1 MKLQWDKTGERFYET
16 GVDHGVLYPIQPS
29 GAYTKGVAW
38 SGLTGVT
45 DKPSGAEANPKYA
58 DNIKYL
64 NLISAEDL
72 GGTIKAFYYPPEW
85 KQCDG
90 RAEIVKGITIGQ
102 QNRKMFGLCYRTK
115 LGNDTDGQDHGY
127 TLHLIYGAQAAPSE
141 RDYQTVNE
149 SPDAIEFSWEYTT
162 TPVDVPGFKPTAGVE
177 IKSTDVAPAILAA
190 IEEILYGS
198 ETADPRLPLP
208 EELIS
213 LIDSMTVK
221 VTVEPESA
229 SSTLLGKKVSDLQS
243 NIVVGDDSISGSLKH
258 VTGYTGFS
266 SKAAEQEGHYLAL
279 KFTTDPA
286 DAVTTVELVGGTK
299 GPVALDA
306 DRNIVLLIKSNT
318 QSVKVVST
326 KNDISTI
333 QTYSLTGLTLEA

>member
-90 RAEIVKGITIGQ
+90 RAEIAKGITIGQ

-115 LGNDTDGQDHGY
+115 LGNDIDGQDHGY

-177 IKSTDVAPAILAA
+177 IKSTDVDPAMLAA
-190 IEEILYGS
+190 LEEILYGS
-198 ETADPRLPLP
+198 DTTEPRLPLP
-208 EELIS
+208 EEIIALFAGMVAI
-213 LIDSMTVK
+213 
-221 VTVEPESA
+221 TVEPENASA
-229 SSTLLGKKVSDLQS
+229 TLLGKQVSELQS
-243 NIVVGDDSISGSLKH
+243 DIVVGADSISGSLKH

-279 KFTTDPA
+279 KFATDPA
-286 DAVTTVELVGGTK
+286 DAATTVEFVGGTK

-306 DRNIVLLIKSNT
+306 DRNMVLLIKSNT
-318 QSVKVVST
+318 QSIKVVST
-326 KNDISTI
+326 KNGKSTSKS
-333 QTYSLTGLTLEA
+333 YDLAGLTLEA

>member
-16 GVDHGVLYPIQPS
+16 GVDQGVLYPIQPS

-90 RAEIVKGITIGQ
+90 RAEIAKGITIGQ

-115 LGNDTDGQDHGY
+115 LGNDIDGQDHGY

-177 IKSTDVAPAILAA
+177 IKSTDVDPAMLAA
-190 IEEILYGS
+190 LEEILYGS
-198 ETADPRLPLP
+198 DTTEPRLPLP
-208 EELIS
+208 EEIIALFAGMVAI
-213 LIDSMTVK
+213 
-221 VTVEPESA
+221 TVEPENASA
-229 SSTLLGKKVSDLQS
+229 TLLGKQVSELQ
-243 NIVVGDDSISGSLKH
+243 NDIVVGADSISGSLKH

-279 KFTTDPA
+279 KFATDPA
-286 DAVTTVELVGGTK
+286 DAATTVELVGGTK

-306 DRNIVLLIKSNT
+306 DRNMVLLIKSNT
-318 QSVKVVST
+318 QSIKVVST
-326 KNDISTI
+326 KNGKSTSKS
-333 QTYSLTGLTLEA
+333 YDLAGLTLEA

>member
-1 MKLQWDKTGERFYET
+1 MKLQWDKIGERFYET
-16 GVDHGVLYPIQPS
+16 GVDHGVLYPLQLDNS
-29 GAYTKGVAW
+29 YSKGVAW

-90 RAEIVKGITIGQ
+90 RKEIVRGVTIGQ
-102 QNRKMFGLCYRTK
+102 QNRRMFGLAYRTK

-127 TLHLIYGAQAAPSE
+127 TLHLVYGAQASPSE

-162 TPVDVPGFKPTAGVE
+162 TPVDVPGFKPTAGLE
-177 IKSTDVAPAILAA
+177 IKSTDVDPAFLAA
-190 IEEILYGS
+190 LENILYGS
-198 ETADPRLPLP
+198 ETEEARLPLP
-208 EELIS
+208 AEIIQLAQ
-213 LIDSMTVK
+213 SMVA

-229 SSTLLGKKVSDLQS
+229 SATVLGKQVSELQT
-243 NIVVGDDSISGSLKH
+243 NVVVGSDSISGSLKH

-266 SKAAEQEGHYLAL
+266 SKTAEQEGHYLAL
-279 KFTTDPA
+279 KVTTDPA

-299 GPVALDA
+299 GPVTLDA
-306 DRNIVLLIKSNT
+306 DRNIVLLVKSNT
-318 QSVKVVST
+318 QSVKVAST
-326 KNDISTI
+326 KDGNT
-333 QTYSLTGLTLEA
+333 TEKVYSLTGLTLEA